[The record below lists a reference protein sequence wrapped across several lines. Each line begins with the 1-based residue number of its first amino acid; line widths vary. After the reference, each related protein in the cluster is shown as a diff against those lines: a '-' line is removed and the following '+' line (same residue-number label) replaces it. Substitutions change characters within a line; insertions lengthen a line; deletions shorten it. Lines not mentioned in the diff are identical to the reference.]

1 MRQIYKYALAL
12 VCMVLVTTSF
22 TSCEW
27 DTSPEPDHPMYVTY
41 TITAENATFDGP
53 EELLNEINA
62 WIKANSIIYDAQVN
76 YTTGEASE
84 FTNSDAEAAKKY
96 ENEFVPRFQA
106 YLNEVNSKLASGL
119 YGNGVVVRA
128 VFYTYAKRAQG
139 KQGDL
144 KYDQFEL
151 VYPPVRT
158 NG

>member
-12 VCMVLVTTSF
+12 VCMVLATTSF

-53 EELLNEINA
+53 EELLDEIKA
-62 WIKANSIIYDAQVN
+62 WIKANSIIYDTQVK

-84 FTNSDAEAAKKY
+84 FTNTDAEAVKKY

-106 YLNEVNSKLASGL
+106 YLNELNSKLASGL
-119 YGNGVVVRA
+119 YGNGVSVKSL
-128 VFYTYAKRAQG
+128 FYTYAKRSQG

-144 KYDQFEL
+144 KYDQFEF
-151 VYPPVRT
+151 VYPTPSH
-158 NG
+158 